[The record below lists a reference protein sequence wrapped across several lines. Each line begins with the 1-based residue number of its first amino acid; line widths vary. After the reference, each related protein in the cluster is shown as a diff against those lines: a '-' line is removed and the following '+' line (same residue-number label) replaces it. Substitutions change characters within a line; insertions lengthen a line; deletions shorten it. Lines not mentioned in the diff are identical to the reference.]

1 MNSHKIILFDGV
13 CNLCNSSIQKVI
25 ENDEKNIFKFAS
37 LQSDFGQEFL
47 KKNSF
52 NQDEFNSMILIDGEK
67 FYTKSDAALRI
78 GKELKGIYKVSKYL
92 LWIPKFIRN
101 TVYSFI
107 SKNRYNWF
115 GKKESCWLPTPE
127 LKQKFIS

>member
-25 ENDEKNIFKFAS
+25 ENDDKNIFQFAS
-37 LQSDFGQEFL
+37 LQSDFGQGFL
-47 KKNSF
+47 KKNDF
-52 NQDEFNSMILIDGEK
+52 NQDEFNSIILIDGEK
-67 FYTKSDAALRI
+67 FYTQSDAALRI
-78 GKELKGIYKVSKYL
+78 GKELKGIYKISKYL

-101 TVYSFI
+101 TVYKYI
-107 SKNRYNWF
+107 SRNRYNWF
-115 GKKESCWLPTPE
+115 GKKESCWMPTPE

>member
-13 CNLCNSSIQKVI
+13 CNLCNSSVQKVI
-25 ENDEKNIFKFAS
+25 ENDERNLFQFAS
-37 LQSDFGQEFL
+37 LQSDFGQKFL
-47 KKNSF
+47 RKNNFS
-52 NQDEFNSMILIDGEK
+52 QDEFNSMILIDGDR
-67 FYTKSDAALRI
+67 FYTQSDAALRI
-78 GKELKGIYKVSKYL
+78 GKELKGIYKISGAL

-101 TVYSFI
+101 FVYEI
-107 SKNRYNWF
+107 IAKNRYKWF

>member
-1 MNSHKIILFDGV
+1 MNSKKVILFDGV

-25 ENDEKNIFKFAS
+25 ENDDKNIFQFAS

-47 KKNSF
+47 KKH
-52 NQDEFNSMILIDGEK
+52 EFSQEKFDSMILIDGEK
-67 FYTKSDAALRI
+67 FYTQSDAALRI
-78 GKELKGIYKVSKYL
+78 GKELKGIYKISKYL

-101 TVYSFI
+101 TVYNFI
-107 SKNRYNWF
+107 SQNRYNWF

-127 LKQKFIS
+127 LKQKFIQ